1 MSYEISSDYRLSTLP
16 EDRRPLCILGLGLIG
31 GSLMR
36 DAQAAGWP
44 VFGWNRSEKTVTRA
58 RRDGYD
64 VSGDLEATLRR
75 AEEADALLILG
86 VPMPALSFLLDAIS
100 QHAPT
105 CGFTDVTSVKQEV
118 HDLVE
123 AKGMSDRFV
132 GGHPMAGTANSGWQA
147 TMHGLFRGAVW
158 VVTYDNARELA
169 GARAGAG
176 AAASTGSS
184 AADGGATSGAAGA
197 AAGAAGASA
206 GASSST
212 AEAPSADAD
221 ATSKRWLDTWVRV
234 VGLAEEV
241 GASVIPAIARR
252 HDSAVGRVSHLPHIL
267 AEALAVAGDSGG
279 PLALSLAASSFRDGT
294 RVAGTDPD
302 LVRAMVENNRPA
314 VLEALDQTIELLQG
328 AREDIAHPDR
338 SLKTLAEDGHAAR
351 GRFEARAGRNKGDAS
366 NRPIIRVRP
375 GAPGWLDQLRSAE
388 SMGAQIGIF

>member
-1 MSYEISSDYRLSTLP
+1 MSHEISSDYRLSTLP

-36 DAQAAGWP
+36 DAQTAGWP

-64 VSGDLEATLRR
+64 VSADLEATLRR

-105 CGFTDVTSVKQEV
+105 CGLTDVTSVKQEV

-169 GARAGAG
+169 
-176 AAASTGSS
+176 AAE
-184 AADGGATSGAAGA
+184 D
-197 AAGAAGASA
+197 
-206 GASSST
+206 
-212 AEAPSADAD
+212 
-221 ATSKRWLDTWVRV
+221 KRWLDTWVRV

-314 VLEALDQTIELLQG
+314 VLEALDQTIELLQA

>member
-1 MSYEISSDYRLSTLP
+1 MSHEISSDYRLSTLP

-64 VSGDLEATLRR
+64 VSADLEATLRR
-75 AEEADALLILG
+75 AEETDALLILG

-158 VVTYDNARELA
+158 VVTYDNARELSGA
-169 GARAGAG
+169 GAEAG

-184 AADGGATSGAAGA
+184 AAGGGATSGAAGA
-197 AAGAAGASA
+197 APG
-206 GASSST
+206 
-212 AEAPSADAD
+212 ADAD
-221 ATSKRWLDTWVRV
+221 EVSKRWLDTWVRV

-267 AEALAVAGDSGG
+267 AESLAVAGDSGG

>member
-1 MSYEISSDYRLSTLP
+1 MSHEISSDYRLSTLP

-158 VVTYDNARELA
+158 VVTYDNARELSGASGAAGGSAGVAGGGGAISRAA
-169 GARAGAG
+169 GAGSSTAG
-176 AAASTGSS
+176 AAAS
-184 AADGGATSGAAGA
+184 
-197 AAGAAGASA
+197 
-206 GASSST
+206 
-212 AEAPSADAD
+212 ADAD
-221 ATSKRWLDTWVRV
+221 AISKRWLDTWVRV

-314 VLEALDQTIELLQG
+314 VLEALDQTIELLQA

>member
-1 MSYEISSDYRLSTLP
+1 MSHEISSDYRLSTLP

-31 GSLMR
+31 GSLLR

-158 VVTYDNARELA
+158 VVTYDNARELS
-169 GARAGAG
+169 GARTGAG
-176 AAASTGSS
+176 AAGGSAGVAGGGGAGSS
-184 AADGGATSGAAGA
+184 AAGA
-197 AAGAAGASA
+197 AAN
-206 GASSST
+206 
-212 AEAPSADAD
+212 ADAD
-221 ATSKRWLDTWVRV
+221 EISKRWLDTWVRV

-314 VLEALDQTIELLQG
+314 VLEALDQTIELLQA

>member
-1 MSYEISSDYRLSTLP
+1 MSTLP

-86 VPMPALSFLLDAIS
+86 VPMPALSSLLDAIS

-147 TMHGLFRGAVW
+147 TMHGLFKGAVW

-169 GARAGAG
+169 GDGASAGG
-176 AAASTGSS
+176 AGSS
-184 AADGGATSGAAGA
+184 AAGGGATSGAAGA
-197 AAGAAGASA
+197 AAGAGSVAGAD
-206 GASSST
+206 GAD
-212 AEAPSADAD
+212 SADAVN
-221 ATSKRWLDTWVRV
+221 KRWLDTWVRV

-241 GASVIPAIARR
+241 GAAVIPAIAHR
-252 HDSAVGRVSHLPHIL
+252 HDNAVGRVSHLPHIL
-267 AEALAVAGDSGG
+267 AEALAVAGDYGG

-314 VLEALDQTIELLQG
+314 VLDALDQTIELLQG
-328 AREDIAHPDR
+328 ARADLANPDR
-338 SLKTLAEDGHAAR
+338 SLKTLAEEGNAAR

>member
-64 VSGDLEATLRR
+64 VSADLEATLRR
-75 AEEADALLILG
+75 AEEADALLVLG

-169 GARAGAG
+169 GARTG
-176 AAASTGSS
+176 AANAGSSVPGVGSTG
-184 AADGGATSGAAGA
+184 AVAAGS
-197 AAGAAGASA
+197 ASA
-206 GASSST
+206 S
-212 AEAPSADAD
+212 AEADAI
-221 ATSKRWLDTWVRV
+221 SKRWLDTWVRV

-241 GASVIPAIARR
+241 GAAVIPAIARR

-267 AEALAVAGDSGG
+267 AESLAVAGDSGG

-314 VLEALDQTIELLQG
+314 VLEALDQTIELLQA

>member
-44 VFGWNRSEKTVTRA
+44 VFGWNRSEKPVTRA

-64 VSGDLEATLRR
+64 VSADLEATLRR

-176 AAASTGSS
+176 DAGSS
-184 AADGGATSGAAGA
+184 AAGGGATSGAAAVTGSS
-197 AAGAAGASA
+197 AAGASA

-212 AEAPSADAD
+212 AEAPGADAD
-221 ATSKRWLDTWVRV
+221 EVSKRWLDTWVRV

-279 PLALSLAASSFRDGT
+279 PLSLSLAASSFRDGT

>member
-1 MSYEISSDYRLSTLP
+1 MSHEISSDYRLSTLP

-64 VSGDLEATLRR
+64 VSADLEATLRR
-75 AEEADALLILG
+75 AEEADALLVLG

-169 GARAGAG
+169 GARTG
-176 AAASTGSS
+176 AANAGSNVPGVGSTG
-184 AADGGATSGAAGA
+184 AVAAGS
-197 AAGAAGASA
+197 ASA
-206 GASSST
+206 S
-212 AEAPSADAD
+212 AEADAI
-221 ATSKRWLDTWVRV
+221 SKRWLDTWVRV

-241 GASVIPAIARR
+241 GAAVIPAIARR

-267 AEALAVAGDSGG
+267 AESLAVAGDSGG

-314 VLEALDQTIELLQG
+314 VLEALDQTIELLQA

>member
-1 MSYEISSDYRLSTLP
+1 MSHEISSDYRLSTLP

-86 VPMPALSFLLDAIS
+86 VPMPALSSLLDAIS

-169 GARAGAG
+169 GAGASAGG
-176 AAASTGSS
+176 AGSS
-184 AADGGATSGAAGA
+184 AAGGGATSGAAGA
-197 AAGAAGASA
+197 AAGAGSVAGAD
-206 GASSST
+206 GAD
-212 AEAPSADAD
+212 SADAVN
-221 ATSKRWLDTWVRV
+221 KRWLDTWVRV

-241 GASVIPAIARR
+241 GAAVIPAIAHR
-252 HDSAVGRVSHLPHIL
+252 HDNAVGRVSHLPHIL
-267 AEALAVAGDSGG
+267 AEALAVAGDYGG

-314 VLEALDQTIELLQG
+314 VLDALDQTIELLQG
-328 AREDIAHPDR
+328 ARADLANPDR
-338 SLKTLAEDGHAAR
+338 SLKTLAEEGNAAR

>member
-64 VSGDLEATLRR
+64 VSADLEATLRR

-169 GARAGAG
+169 GAE
-176 AAASTGSS
+176 
-184 AADGGATSGAAGA
+184 D
-197 AAGAAGASA
+197 
-206 GASSST
+206 
-212 AEAPSADAD
+212 
-221 ATSKRWLDTWVRV
+221 KRWLDTWVRV

-241 GASVIPAIARR
+241 GAAVIPAIARR

-388 SMGAQIGIF
+388 SMGAQIGVF

>member
-1 MSYEISSDYRLSTLP
+1 MSHEISSDYRLSTLP

-158 VVTYDNARELA
+158 VVTYDNARELS
-169 GARAGAG
+169 GARTGAG
-176 AAASTGSS
+176 AAGGSGAISS
-184 AADGGATSGAAGA
+184 AAGAGSSAAGA
-197 AAGAAGASA
+197 AAN
-206 GASSST
+206 
-212 AEAPSADAD
+212 ADAD
-221 ATSKRWLDTWVRV
+221 EISKRWLDTWVRV

-314 VLEALDQTIELLQG
+314 VLEALDQTIGLLQA

>member
-1 MSYEISSDYRLSTLP
+1 MSHEISSDYRLSTLP

-44 VFGWNRSEKTVTRA
+44 VFGWNRSEKTVSRA

-132 GGHPMAGTANSGWQA
+132 GGHPMAGTANSSWQA

-169 GARAGAG
+169 GASGAG
-176 AAASTGSS
+176 AAGGGAISRAAGAGSS
-184 AADGGATSGAAGA
+184 TAGA
-197 AAGAAGASA
+197 AAN
-206 GASSST
+206 
-212 AEAPSADAD
+212 ADAD
-221 ATSKRWLDTWVRV
+221 AISKRWLDTWVRV

-252 HDSAVGRVSHLPHIL
+252 HDSAVGGSATCRT
-267 AEALAVAGDSGG
+267 
-279 PLALSLAASSFRDGT
+279 SSPR
-294 RVAGTDPD
+294 RWPS
-302 LVRAMVENNRPA
+302 RAIVE
-314 VLEALDQTIELLQG
+314 
-328 AREDIAHPDR
+328 
-338 SLKTLAEDGHAAR
+338 
-351 GRFEARAGRNKGDAS
+351 GRCR
-366 NRPIIRVRP
+366 
-375 GAPGWLDQLRSAE
+375 
-388 SMGAQIGIF
+388 

>member
-1 MSYEISSDYRLSTLP
+1 MSHEISSDYRLSTLP
-16 EDRRPLCILGLGLIG
+16 SDRRPLCILGLGLIG

-147 TMHGLFRGAVW
+147 TMHGLFRDAVW

-169 GARAGAG
+169 GAGTGAVSSATGGSSATSGVAG
-176 AAASTGSS
+176 TGSS
-184 AADGGATSGAAGA
+184 AAGAAGA
-197 AAGAAGASA
+197 AAD
-206 GASSST
+206 
-212 AEAPSADAD
+212 ADAD
-221 ATSKRWLDTWVRV
+221 EISKRWLDTWVRV

-252 HDSAVGRVSHLPHIL
+252 HDRAVGRVSHLPHIL

-314 VLEALDQTIELLQG
+314 VLEALDQTIELLQA

>member
-1 MSYEISSDYRLSTLP
+1 MAETAKVRSPPSLLPLSKLSVLMPSNASRLCGTLGSVSHEISSDYRLSTLP

-64 VSGDLEATLRR
+64 VSADLEATLRR

-158 VVTYDNARELA
+158 VVTYDNAREI
-169 GARAGAG
+169 AGAG
-176 AAASTGSS
+176 
-184 AADGGATSGAAGA
+184 D
-197 AAGAAGASA
+197 
-206 GASSST
+206 
-212 AEAPSADAD
+212 
-221 ATSKRWLDTWVRV
+221 KRWLDTWVRV

-252 HDSAVGRVSHLPHIL
+252 HDRAVGRVSHLPHIL

-314 VLEALDQTIELLQG
+314 VLEALDQAIELLQT

>member
-1 MSYEISSDYRLSTLP
+1 MSHEISSDYRLSTVP

-58 RRDGYD
+58 RRDGFD

-86 VPMPALSFLLDAIS
+86 VPVPALSFLLDAIS

-147 TMHGLFRGAVW
+147 TMRGLFEGAVW

-169 GARAGAG
+169 GGAG
-176 AAASTGSS
+176 
-184 AADGGATSGAAGA
+184 GAAGA
-197 AAGAAGASA
+197 AGTAGAAGAA
-206 GASSST
+206 GGAGDNAS
-212 AEAPSADAD
+212 D
-221 ATSKRWLDTWVRV
+221 KRWLDTWVRV

-241 GASVIPAIARR
+241 GAAVVPAIARR

-267 AEALAVAGDSGG
+267 AEALAVAGDYGG

-314 VLEALDQTIELLQG
+314 VLGALDQTIELLQG
-328 AREDIAHPDR
+328 AREDLANPER
-338 SLKTLAEDGHAAR
+338 SLKSLTEEGHAAR
-351 GRFEARAGRNKGDAS
+351 GRFEARAGRNKADTT

-375 GAPGWLDQLRSAE
+375 GAPGWVDQLRSAE

>member
-1 MSYEISSDYRLSTLP
+1 MSHEISSDYRLSTLP

-158 VVTYDNARELA
+158 VVTYDNARELSGAGDA
-169 GARAGAG
+169 GATGGSAVVAGG
-176 AAASTGSS
+176 
-184 AADGGATSGAAGA
+184 GGAVSSAAGA
-197 AAGAAGASA
+197 AAN
-206 GASSST
+206 
-212 AEAPSADAD
+212 ADAD
-221 ATSKRWLDTWVRV
+221 EISKRWLDTWVRV

-314 VLEALDQTIELLQG
+314 VLEALDQTIGLLQA

>member
-1 MSYEISSDYRLSTLP
+1 MSHEISSDYRLSTLP

-64 VSGDLEATLRR
+64 VSADLEATLRR

-184 AADGGATSGAAGA
+184 AAGGGATSGAAGA
-197 AAGAAGASA
+197 APG
-206 GASSST
+206 
-212 AEAPSADAD
+212 ADAD

>member
-64 VSGDLEATLRR
+64 VSADLEATLRR

-86 VPMPALSFLLDAIS
+86 VPMPALSLLLDAIS

-169 GARAGAG
+169 
-176 AAASTGSS
+176 AAE
-184 AADGGATSGAAGA
+184 D
-197 AAGAAGASA
+197 
-206 GASSST
+206 
-212 AEAPSADAD
+212 
-221 ATSKRWLDTWVRV
+221 KRWLDTWVRV

-252 HDSAVGRVSHLPHIL
+252 HDRAVGRVSHLPHIL

-314 VLEALDQTIELLQG
+314 VLEALDQTIELLQS

-366 NRPIIRVRP
+366 NRPIIRVQP

>member
-64 VSGDLEATLRR
+64 VSADLEATLRR
-75 AEEADALLILG
+75 AEEADALLVLG

-169 GARAGAG
+169 GAGAGAG
-176 AAASTGSS
+176 ASTGSS
-184 AADGGATSGAAGA
+184 AAGGGATSGAVGA
-197 AAGAAGASA
+197 APG
-206 GASSST
+206 
-212 AEAPSADAD
+212 ADAD
-221 ATSKRWLDTWVRV
+221 EVSKRWLDTWVRV

-241 GASVIPAIARR
+241 GAAVIPAIARR

-267 AEALAVAGDSGG
+267 AESLAVAGDSGG

>member
-1 MSYEISSDYRLSTLP
+1 MSHEISSDYRLSTLP

-36 DAQAAGWP
+36 DAQTAGWP

-176 AAASTGSS
+176 DAGSS
-184 AADGGATSGAAGA
+184 AAGGGATSGAA
-197 AAGAAGASA
+197 AGTGSSAAGASA

-212 AEAPSADAD
+212 AEAPGADAD
-221 ATSKRWLDTWVRV
+221 EVSKRWLDTWVRV

-314 VLEALDQTIELLQG
+314 VLEALDQTIELLQA

>member
-1 MSYEISSDYRLSTLP
+1 MSHEISSDYRLSTLP

-176 AAASTGSS
+176 DAGSS
-184 AADGGATSGAAGA
+184 AAGGGATSGAA
-197 AAGAAGASA
+197 AGTGSSAAGASA

>member
-64 VSGDLEATLRR
+64 VSADLEATLRR

-169 GARAGAG
+169 GAGAGAGGAGSSAAGGGATSG

-184 AADGGATSGAAGA
+184 AA
-197 AAGAAGASA
+197 
-206 GASSST
+206 
-212 AEAPSADAD
+212 EAPDAD

>member
-1 MSYEISSDYRLSTLP
+1 MSHEISSDYRLSTLP

-86 VPMPALSFLLDAIS
+86 VPMPALSSLLDAIS

-147 TMHGLFRGAVW
+147 TMHGLFKGAVW

-169 GARAGAG
+169 GAG
-176 AAASTGSS
+176 GSS
-184 AADGGATSGAAGA
+184 AAGADGAD
-197 AAGAAGASA
+197 
-206 GASSST
+206 
-212 AEAPSADAD
+212 SADAVN
-221 ATSKRWLDTWVRV
+221 KRWLDTWVRV

-241 GASVIPAIARR
+241 GAAVIPAIAHR
-252 HDSAVGRVSHLPHIL
+252 HDNAVGRVSHLPHIL
-267 AEALAVAGDSGG
+267 AEALAVAGDYGG

-314 VLEALDQTIELLQG
+314 VLDALDQTIELLQG
-328 AREDIAHPDR
+328 ARADLANPDR
-338 SLKTLAEDGHAAR
+338 SLKTLAEEGNAAR

-375 GAPGWLDQLRSAE
+375 GAPGWVDQLRSAE

>member
-169 GARAGAG
+169 GA
-176 AAASTGSS
+176 
-184 AADGGATSGAAGA
+184 
-197 AAGAAGASA
+197 
-206 GASSST
+206 
-212 AEAPSADAD
+212 ADAD
-221 ATSKRWLDTWVRV
+221 AISKRWLDTWVRV

-314 VLEALDQTIELLQG
+314 VLEALNQTIELLQA
-328 AREDIAHPDR
+328 AREDISHPDR

-351 GRFEARAGRNKGDAS
+351 GRFEARAGRNKGDAP

>member
-1 MSYEISSDYRLSTLP
+1 MSHEISSDYRLSTLP

-169 GARAGAG
+169 GAG
-176 AAASTGSS
+176 
-184 AADGGATSGAAGA
+184 D
-197 AAGAAGASA
+197 
-206 GASSST
+206 
-212 AEAPSADAD
+212 
-221 ATSKRWLDTWVRV
+221 KRWLDTWVRV

-314 VLEALDQTIELLQG
+314 VLEALDQTIGLLQG
-328 AREDIAHPDR
+328 AREDISHPDR
-338 SLKTLAEDGHAAR
+338 SLKSLAEDGHAAR
-351 GRFEARAGRNKGDAS
+351 GRFEARAGRNKGDAP

>member
-1 MSYEISSDYRLSTLP
+1 MSHEISSDYRLSTLP

-86 VPMPALSFLLDAIS
+86 VPMPALSSLLDAIS

-147 TMHGLFRGAVW
+147 TMHGLFKGAVW

-169 GARAGAG
+169 GAGASAGG
-176 AAASTGSS
+176 AGSS
-184 AADGGATSGAAGA
+184 AAGGGATSGAAGA
-197 AAGAAGASA
+197 AAGAGSVAGAD
-206 GASSST
+206 GAD
-212 AEAPSADAD
+212 SADAVN
-221 ATSKRWLDTWVRV
+221 KRWLDTWVRV

-241 GASVIPAIARR
+241 GAAVIPAIAHR
-252 HDSAVGRVSHLPHIL
+252 HDNAVGRVSHLPHIL
-267 AEALAVAGDSGG
+267 AEALAVAGDYGG

-314 VLEALDQTIELLQG
+314 VLDALDQTIELLQA

-338 SLKTLAEDGHAAR
+338 SLKTLAEEGNAAR

>member
-1 MSYEISSDYRLSTLP
+1 MSHEISSDYRLSTLP

-158 VVTYDNARELA
+158 VVTYDNARELSGARTGA
-169 GARAGAG
+169 GAAGGSAGVAGGGGAVSSAAG
-176 AAASTGSS
+176 AAAS
-184 AADGGATSGAAGA
+184 
-197 AAGAAGASA
+197 
-206 GASSST
+206 
-212 AEAPSADAD
+212 ADAD
-221 ATSKRWLDTWVRV
+221 AISKRWLDTWVRV

-314 VLEALDQTIELLQG
+314 VLEALDQTIGLLQA

>member
-64 VSGDLEATLRR
+64 VSADLEATLRR
-75 AEEADALLILG
+75 AEETDALLILG

-169 GARAGAG
+169 GAGAEAG

-184 AADGGATSGAAGA
+184 AAGGGATSGAAGA
-197 AAGAAGASA
+197 APG
-206 GASSST
+206 
-212 AEAPSADAD
+212 ADAD
-221 ATSKRWLDTWVRV
+221 EVSKRWLDTWVRV

-267 AEALAVAGDSGG
+267 AESLAVAGDSGG

>member
-1 MSYEISSDYRLSTLP
+1 MSHEISSDYRLSTLP

-64 VSGDLEATLRR
+64 VSADLEATLRR
-75 AEEADALLILG
+75 AEETDALLVLG

-169 GARAGAG
+169 GAGAEAG

-184 AADGGATSGAAGA
+184 AAGGGATSGAAGA
-197 AAGAAGASA
+197 APG
-206 GASSST
+206 
-212 AEAPSADAD
+212 ADAD
-221 ATSKRWLDTWVRV
+221 EVSKRWLDTWVRV

-267 AEALAVAGDSGG
+267 AESLAVAGDSGG

>member
-1 MSYEISSDYRLSTLP
+1 MSHEISSDYRLSTLP

-36 DAQAAGWP
+36 DAQTAGWP

-64 VSGDLEATLRR
+64 VSADLEATLRR
-75 AEEADALLILG
+75 AEEADALLVLG

-169 GARAGAG
+169 GAGGAGVAGGSAISRAAGAGPSAAGAGSSTAG
-176 AAASTGSS
+176 AAAN
-184 AADGGATSGAAGA
+184 
-197 AAGAAGASA
+197 
-206 GASSST
+206 
-212 AEAPSADAD
+212 ADAD
-221 ATSKRWLDTWVRV
+221 AISKRWLDTWVRV

-279 PLALSLAASSFRDGT
+279 PLSLSLAASSFRDGT

-314 VLEALDQTIELLQG
+314 VLEALDQTIELLQA

-351 GRFEARAGRNKGDAS
+351 GRFEARAGRNKGDAP

>member
-64 VSGDLEATLRR
+64 VSADLEATLRR
-75 AEEADALLILG
+75 AEEADALLVLG

-158 VVTYDNARELA
+158 VVTYDNARELS
-169 GARAGAG
+169 GAG
-176 AAASTGSS
+176 AEAGGAGSS
-184 AADGGATSGAAGA
+184 VAGGGATSGAAGA
-197 AAGAAGASA
+197 A
-206 GASSST
+206 
-212 AEAPSADAD
+212 PSADAD
-221 ATSKRWLDTWVRV
+221 AVSKRWLDTWVRV

-267 AEALAVAGDSGG
+267 AESLAVAGDSGG

>member
-1 MSYEISSDYRLSTLP
+1 MSHEISSDYRLSTLP

-44 VFGWNRSEKTVTRA
+44 AFGWNRSEKTVTRA

-86 VPMPALSFLLDAIS
+86 VPMPALSSLLDAIS

-147 TMHGLFRGAVW
+147 TMHGLFKGAVW

-169 GARAGAG
+169 GAGDG
-176 AAASTGSS
+176 STGSAEGDS
-184 AADGGATSGAAGA
+184 VAGADGGSVADAGGVAGA
-197 AAGAAGASA
+197 D
-206 GASSST
+206 
-212 AEAPSADAD
+212 SADAVNR
-221 ATSKRWLDTWVRV
+221 RWLDTWVRV

-241 GASVIPAIARR
+241 GAAVIPAIAHR
-252 HDSAVGRVSHLPHIL
+252 HDNAVGRVSHLPHIL
-267 AEALAVAGDSGG
+267 AEALAVAGDYGG

-314 VLEALDQTIELLQG
+314 VLDALDQTIELLQG
-328 AREDIAHPDR
+328 ARADLANPDR
-338 SLKTLAEDGHAAR
+338 SLKTLAEEGNAAR

>member
-1 MSYEISSDYRLSTLP
+1 MSHEISSDYRLSTLP

-86 VPMPALSFLLDAIS
+86 VPMPALSSLLDAIS

-147 TMHGLFRGAVW
+147 TMHGLFKGAVW

-169 GARAGAG
+169 GDGASAGG
-176 AAASTGSS
+176 AGSS
-184 AADGGATSGAAGA
+184 AAGGGATSGAAGA
-197 AAGAAGASA
+197 AAGAGSVAGAD
-206 GASSST
+206 GAD
-212 AEAPSADAD
+212 SADAVN
-221 ATSKRWLDTWVRV
+221 KRWLDTWVRV

-241 GASVIPAIARR
+241 GAAVIPAIAHR
-252 HDSAVGRVSHLPHIL
+252 HDNAVGRVSHLPHIL
-267 AEALAVAGDSGG
+267 AEALAVAGDYGG

-314 VLEALDQTIELLQG
+314 VLDALDQTIELLQG
-328 AREDIAHPDR
+328 ARADLANPDR
-338 SLKTLAEDGHAAR
+338 SLKTLAEEGNAAR

>member
-64 VSGDLEATLRR
+64 VSADLEATLRR
-75 AEEADALLILG
+75 AEETDALLVLG

-169 GARAGAG
+169 GAGAEAG

-184 AADGGATSGAAGA
+184 AAGGGATSGAAGA
-197 AAGAAGASA
+197 APG
-206 GASSST
+206 
-212 AEAPSADAD
+212 ADAD
-221 ATSKRWLDTWVRV
+221 EVSKRWLDTWVRV

-267 AEALAVAGDSGG
+267 AESLAVAGDSGG

>member
-64 VSGDLEATLRR
+64 VSADLEATLRR

-100 QHAPT
+100 QHAPN

-158 VVTYDNARELA
+158 VVTYDNARELE
-169 GARAGAG
+169 GAG
-176 AAASTGSS
+176 TGAANAGSSVSGVGSADAAA
-184 AADGGATSGAAGA
+184 AV
-197 AAGAAGASA
+197 GASA
-206 GASSST
+206 G
-212 AEAPSADAD
+212 ADAD

>member
-1 MSYEISSDYRLSTLP
+1 MSHEISSDYRLSTLP

-64 VSGDLEATLRR
+64 VSADLEATLRR
-75 AEEADALLILG
+75 AEEADALLVLG

-176 AAASTGSS
+176 DAGSS
-184 AADGGATSGAAGA
+184 
-197 AAGAAGASA
+197 AAGASA

-212 AEAPSADAD
+212 AEAPGADAD
-221 ATSKRWLDTWVRV
+221 EVSKRWLDTWVRV

>member
-1 MSYEISSDYRLSTLP
+1 MSHEISSDYRLSTLP

-86 VPMPALSFLLDAIS
+86 VPMPALSSLLDAIS

-147 TMHGLFRGAVW
+147 TMHGLFKGAVW

-169 GARAGAG
+169 GAGD
-176 AAASTGSS
+176 GS
-184 AADGGATSGAAGA
+184 
-197 AAGAAGASA
+197 AAGASSADGAGGVA
-206 GASSST
+206 GAEGGST
-212 AEAPSADAD
+212 AGTGSVASAGGAGSADAVN
-221 ATSKRWLDTWVRV
+221 KRWLDTWVRV

-241 GASVIPAIARR
+241 GAAVIPAIAHR
-252 HDSAVGRVSHLPHIL
+252 HDNAVGRVSHLPHIL
-267 AEALAVAGDSGG
+267 AEALAVAGDYGG

-314 VLEALDQTIELLQG
+314 VLDALDQTIELLQG
-328 AREDIAHPDR
+328 ARADLAL
-338 SLKTLAEDGHAAR
+338 SLIH
-351 GRFEARAGRNKGDAS
+351 
-366 NRPIIRVRP
+366 I
-375 GAPGWLDQLRSAE
+375 
-388 SMGAQIGIF
+388 

>member
-1 MSYEISSDYRLSTLP
+1 MSHEISSDYRLSTLP

-169 GARAGAG
+169 GAR
-176 AAASTGSS
+176 
-184 AADGGATSGAAGA
+184 D
-197 AAGAAGASA
+197 
-206 GASSST
+206 
-212 AEAPSADAD
+212 
-221 ATSKRWLDTWVRV
+221 KRWLDTWVRV

-314 VLEALDQTIELLQG
+314 VLEALDQTIGLLQS
-328 AREDIAHPDR
+328 AREDISHPDR

-351 GRFEARAGRNKGDAS
+351 GRFEARAGRNKGDAP
-366 NRPIIRVRP
+366 NRPIIRVQP

>member
-64 VSGDLEATLRR
+64 VSADLEATLRR

-86 VPMPALSFLLDAIS
+86 VPMPALSLLLDAIS

-169 GARAGAG
+169 
-176 AAASTGSS
+176 AAE
-184 AADGGATSGAAGA
+184 D
-197 AAGAAGASA
+197 
-206 GASSST
+206 
-212 AEAPSADAD
+212 
-221 ATSKRWLDTWVRV
+221 KRWLDTWVRV

-252 HDSAVGRVSHLPHIL
+252 HDRAVGRVSHLPHIL

>member
-1 MSYEISSDYRLSTLP
+1 MSHEISSDYRLSTLP

-169 GARAGAG
+169 GDGDASAAGGSGAISRAAGAD
-176 AAASTGSS
+176 SS
-184 AADGGATSGAAGA
+184 AASAGSSAAGA
-197 AAGAAGASA
+197 AAN
-206 GASSST
+206 
-212 AEAPSADAD
+212 ADAD
-221 ATSKRWLDTWVRV
+221 AISKRWLDTWVRV

-314 VLEALDQTIELLQG
+314 VLEALDQTIELLQS
-328 AREDIAHPDR
+328 AREDISHPDR